1 MKSKCKCGDVFGFK
15 VHEVLLFAGLPEREE
30 ALRRFVTVTS
40 KGCIGRLTFP
50 GSGQCSG
57 CIHIPRIQ
65 LPKEMLKRMD
75 EGKNLLLNVKV
86 RLQYY
91 LRETLETAS

>member
-15 VHEVLLFAGLPEREE
+15 VHEVLLFAGLPEREQ

-50 GSGQCSG
+50 GSGQIVQAASTYQG
-57 CIHIPRIQ
+57 YSYQ
-65 LPKEMLKRMD
+65 KRC
-75 EGKNLLLNVKV
+75 
-86 RLQYY
+86 
-91 LRETLETAS
+91 